1 MSLHYPNHKIIL
13 ASGSPRRKKFFEDMG
28 LSVVI
33 QVKEIEEVFPPELL
47 AHEIPAYLAELKA
60 SAFSNKDIG
69 NAVLVTSDTI
79 VWHKETALGK
89 PKNREEAIAMLSRLS
104 GDTHWV
110 YTAVCFT
117 FQGKKT
123 LCNEATE
130 VTFTGLSQKEIN
142 YYVDHYKPYDKAG
155 AYGIQEWLG
164 LIGISRIEG
173 SYNNVVGLPTQKVY
187 ATLKEILGTPSYQ

>member
-1 MSLHYPNHKIIL
+1 MPLHYPNHKIIL

-28 LSVVI
+28 FTVDI
-33 QVKEIEEVFPPELL
+33 QVREVEEVYPHELL
-47 AHEIPAYLAELKA
+47 AQEIATYLAELKA
-60 SAFSNKDIG
+60 SAFSDKDLG
-69 NAVLVTSDTI
+69 NAVLITSDTI

-89 PKNREEAIAMLSRLS
+89 PKDREEAKAMLSSLS

-117 FQGKKT
+117 YQGEKI
-123 LCNEATE
+123 LCNETTE
-130 VTFTGLSQKEIN
+130 VTFTALSQKEIN
-142 YYVDHYKPYDKAG
+142 YYIDHYKPYDKAG

-187 ATLKEILGTPSYQ
+187 TTLKKLLGEAEYL

>member
-1 MSLHYPNHKIIL
+1 
-13 ASGSPRRKKFFEDMG
+13 MG

-47 AHEIPAYLAELKA
+47 AQEIPAYLAELKA
-60 SAFSNKDIG
+60 SAFSNKDTG
-69 NAVLVTSDTI
+69 NAVLITSDTI
-79 VWHKETALGK
+79 VWYKESALGK

-117 FQGKKT
+117 FEGKKT

-130 VTFTGLSQKEIN
+130 VTFTALSQKEIN
-142 YYVDHYKPYDKAG
+142 YYVDYYKPYDKAG

>member
-1 MSLHYPNHKIIL
+1 
-13 ASGSPRRKKFFEDMG
+13 
-28 LSVVI
+28 
-33 QVKEIEEVFPPELL
+33 
-47 AHEIPAYLAELKA
+47 
-60 SAFSNKDIG
+60 
-69 NAVLVTSDTI
+69 
-79 VWHKETALGK
+79 
-89 PKNREEAIAMLSRLS
+89 
-104 GDTHWV
+104 V

-117 FQGKKT
+117 FEGKKT
-123 LCNEATE
+123 LCNDATE
-130 VTFTGLSQKEIN
+130 VTFTALSQKEIN

>member
-1 MSLHYPNHKIIL
+1 MSLHYPQHKIIL

-33 QVKEIEEVFPPELL
+33 QVKEIEEVFPPEIL
-47 AHEIPAYLAELKA
+47 AQEIPAYLAELKA
-60 SAFSNKDIG
+60 SAFSNKDLS
-69 NAVLVTSDTI
+69 NAVLITSDTI

-89 PKNREEAIAMLSRLS
+89 PKDREEAIAMLSSLS

-117 FQGKKT
+117 YQGKKI
-123 LCNEATE
+123 LCNEATK
-130 VTFTGLSQKEIN
+130 VTFTDLSQKEIN

-164 LIGISRIEG
+164 LIGISSIEG

-187 ATLKEILGTPSYQ
+187 ATLKKLLGEAEYL

>member
-1 MSLHYPNHKIIL
+1 MSLHYPQHKIIL

-33 QVKEIEEVFPPELL
+33 QVKEIEEVFPPEIL
-47 AHEIPAYLAELKA
+47 AQEIPAYLAELKA
-60 SAFSNKDIG
+60 SAFSNKDLG
-69 NAVLVTSDTI
+69 NAVLITSDTI

-89 PKNREEAIAMLSRLS
+89 PKDREEAIAMLSSLS

-117 FQGKKT
+117 YQGKKI
-123 LCNEATE
+123 LCNEATK
-130 VTFTGLSQKEIN
+130 VTFIDLSQKEIN

-164 LIGISRIEG
+164 LIGISSIEG

-187 ATLKEILGTPSYQ
+187 ATLKKLLGEAEYQ

>member
-1 MSLHYPNHKIIL
+1 
-13 ASGSPRRKKFFEDMG
+13 MG

-33 QVKEIEEVFPPELL
+33 QVKEIEEVFPPEIL
-47 AHEIPAYLAELKA
+47 AQEIPAYLAELKA
-60 SAFSNKDIG
+60 SAFSNKDLG
-69 NAVLVTSDTI
+69 NAVLITSDTI

-89 PKNREEAIAMLSRLS
+89 PKDREEAIAMLSSLS

-117 FQGKKT
+117 YQGEKI
-123 LCNEATE
+123 LCNEATK
-130 VTFTGLSQKEIN
+130 VTFTDLSQKEIN

-164 LIGISRIEG
+164 LIGISSIKG

-187 ATLKEILGTPSYQ
+187 ATLKKLLGEAEYL